1 MHATHARLDALSNL
15 LEDVLRCFNDAVQPL
30 CKAGGLGS
38 RAARRL
44 DIEAIEQGIQL
55 LLLQSCQ
62 MQHEKKITLCT
73 FDKLF
78 VSSFERTTGWCS

>member
-38 RAARRL
+38 CAARRL

-55 LLLQSCQ
+55 LLLHPYRHRSYMISQRFMS
-62 MQHEKKITLCT
+62 
-73 FDKLF
+73 
-78 VSSFERTTGWCS
+78 